1 MGRAADLSTWLA
13 GGALALAGVAAC
25 NATQAAGPRACS
37 VSIPAGWP
45 SEDLRWSGPCPGG
58 VAEGRGVVRAY
69 ADGRVVRI
77 FYGRLRAGRLDLGA
91 VELEGG
97 YAAGRFDDQ
106 GRAISDGDR
115 DTLIL
120 AFDEA
125 SAAAR
130 GMAQR
135 MRSQGNETS
144 ARFYADRARR
154 LAQQMD

>member
-1 MGRAADLSTWLA
+1 M
-13 GGALALAGVAAC
+13 ALAGAAAC
-25 NATQAAGPRACS
+25 GTTQAAGPRACS
-37 VSIPAGWP
+37 VSAPAGWP

-69 ADGRVVRI
+69 VDGRVVRI
-77 FYGRLRAGRLDLGA
+77 FYGRLKAGRLALGV

-106 GRAISDGDR
+106 GRAINDGER
-115 DTLIL
+115 DALIL

-130 GMAQR
+130 EMADR
-135 MRSQGNETS
+135 FRSRGNEAS
-144 ARFYADRARR
+144 ARFYADRARK